1 MKILFLFLFCLAVS
15 CSRSSGEGQEI
26 LHAVNGTKQKQKIG
40 WLKKKLEIAERSRKQ
55 IETELDNLTVEIH
68 QATLALIRKQLDSY
82 EKQLAELLADPQK
95 SALLKQVEVGRLF
108 LQEREAL
115 HEIIQDGPS
124 SAAFEAQTEL
134 DRILRMITQLSE
146 KQELQK
152 NESAL

>member
-95 SALLKQVEVGRLF
+95 SALLKQVEVG
-108 LQEREAL
+108 
-115 HEIIQDGPS
+115 H
-124 SAAFEAQTEL
+124 L
-134 DRILRMITQLSE
+134 DTSE
-146 KQELQK
+146 DRFVPRQ
-152 NESAL
+152 